1 VASKDEL
8 IKSLQQ
14 QLVKSSPSSKEQS
27 LAEEL
32 GNVNMRLQ
40 EEMEKMQQSLRDSR
54 NELQEF
60 KLGDQRH
67 KK

>member
-1 VASKDEL
+1 MASKDEL

-32 GNVNMRLQ
+32 GKENMRLQ